1 MIGKIMQYN
10 WSSVFWFITQQLNLF
25 SDMGFHRIMTRTI
38 LGKLI
43 SRKSNDKVSRKCKKP
58 HIGCAIWDHLSCE
71 LKCLFFLLY
80 FSFYTIFGDTATLER
95 SPSITP
101 YGKFGRFVFLFW
113 LLHMQKIHVILLF
126 HQEIYVLNKSCNLI
140 GWKPF

>member
-1 MIGKIMQYN
+1 
-10 WSSVFWFITQQLNLF
+10 
-25 SDMGFHRIMTRTI
+25 MGFHRIMTRTI

-71 LKCLFFLLY
+71 LKCLSFLLY

-95 SPSITP
+95 PPRITP

-113 LLHMQKIHVILLF
+113 LLHAKNKCDTVIPSRDICAQRILKSNWLKAF
-126 HQEIYVLNKSCNLI
+126 LAIIQEQFPQI
-140 GWKPF
+140 